1 MADNGRMRLAL
12 LVLVVVTITLT
23 SPTDT
28 SAQATEDSTDTVPA
42 WVYFRRAELLSNDA
56 VGGEQDY
63 ALALQLYSHALE
75 LQPIYPEALIG
86 IARIYRAEADLVLA
100 ENFYRE
106 ALDQAAH
113 LDVPDDEY
121 ALRLELARMYDQIG
135 EERDYRTMLLSVV
148 NRDPVF
154 AGRDDNNQRE
164 AMLELLLRR
173 GLDRV
178 LVLYR
183 LDFPQS
189 LNAHLQYGRYLMRR
203 RGQGDIDLAVEHLL
217 FGVVEIASRAVDA
230 IIERRFDY
238 QFETVASFLQTA
250 DLHPE
255 VAEYLQDR
263 AFEATLRDLAG
274 ALESSGFDG
283 AEAAAAG
290 IRHNLDEALSARS

>member
-1 MADNGRMRLAL
+1 MRS
-12 LVLVVVTITLT
+12 VLPVLFVAIISLIDPLDA
-23 SPTDT
+23 SPQ
-28 SAQATEDSTDTVPA
+28 SAGDSTVADPA
-42 WVYFRRAELLSNDA
+42 WVYFRRAELLSHA
-56 VGGEQDY
+56 AAGGEQDY
-63 ALALQLYSHALE
+63 ARALRLYSRALE

-100 ENFYRE
+100 ETFYRE

-154 AGRDDNNQRE
+154 VGRDDNNQRE

-189 LNAHLQYGRYLMRR
+189 LDAHLQYGRYLVQ
-203 RGQGDIDLAVEHLL
+203 RGGQSDIDLAVEHLL
-217 FGVVEIASRAVDA
+217 FGVVEIASRAVEA

-238 QFETVASFLQTA
+238 QFESVASFLQTA

-255 VAEYLQDR
+255 VAAYLQNH
-263 AFEATLRDLAG
+263 AFEATLRDLADV
-274 ALESSGFDG
+274 LDMSSLVG

-290 IRHNLDEALSARS
+290 IRRNLDEALSVRS